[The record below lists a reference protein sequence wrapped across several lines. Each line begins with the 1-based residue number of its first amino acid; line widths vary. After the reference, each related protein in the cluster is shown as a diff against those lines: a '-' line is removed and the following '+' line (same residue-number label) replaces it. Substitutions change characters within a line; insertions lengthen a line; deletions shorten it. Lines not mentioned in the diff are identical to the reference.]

1 MRKFLNNAT
10 LLFLLIALPSAFA
23 ACENGGRA
31 AGSGGDGSTEATERT
46 AAVESGETGE
56 SDETDTSGESGAGPS
71 SPDAPDTSAL
81 PTDEPGASTVPSSDA
96 PGASAAPSSDA
107 PETSPSLSDVPD
119 APRVRGEVV
128 VSFDYARQSGHASN
142 QFAVW
147 IEDENGKFI
156 KTLYATRFT
165 AAGGYEIRPDSIP
178 ARVES
183 AGLSSLSDARADA
196 VSGATPQPGRLE
208 YVWDLTDEN
217 GGAPESARYLFFVEG
232 SLRWKNRV
240 LYTGEIDLK
249 VGGVI
254 EPQAEFYYAASDGQP
269 ALTDASPERGMISAV
284 KAEVNL
290 EDRG

>member
-1 MRKFLNNAT
+1 MRNFLNNAT
-10 LLFLLIALPSAFA
+10 LLFLLIALPAAFA
-23 ACENGGRA
+23 ACEDGGRT
-31 AGSGGDGSTEATERT
+31 AGAGGDGQTEATERT
-46 AAVESGETGE
+46 AAVESGE
-56 SDETDTSGESGAGPS
+56 SDADPAS
-71 SPDAPDTSAL
+71 SDAPDISVSL
-81 PTDEPGASTVPSSDA
+81 PADEPGAST
-96 PGASAAPSSDA
+96 APSSDA
-107 PETSPSLSDVPD
+107 PETSPPLSDVPD

-178 ARVES
+178 VWVERS
-183 AGLSSLSDARADA
+183 GLASLSDARADA
-196 VSGATPQPGRLE
+196 VSGATPQSGRLE

-217 GGAPESARYLFFVEG
+217 GAAPDVAHYLFFVEG

-240 LYTGEIDLK
+240 LYSGEIDLDSGDS
-249 VGGVI
+249 VV

-269 ALTDASPERGMISAV
+269 ALTDASPEHNMISAV
-284 KAEVNL
+284 KAEVNF
-290 EDRG
+290 EDMG

>member
-1 MRKFLNNAT
+1 MRKFLNIVT
-10 LLFLLIALPSAFA
+10 LLFLPIALPAAFA
-23 ACENGGRA
+23 ACEDGGRA
-31 AGSGGDGSTEATERT
+31 AGSGGDGSTNETERT
-46 AAVESGETGE
+46 AAVESSE
-56 SDETDTSGESGAGPS
+56 SDETDTSSESGAGPS
-71 SPDAPDTSAL
+71 SPDTPDT
-81 PTDEPGASTVPSSDA
+81 
-96 PGASAAPSSDA
+96 SAAPSSDA
-107 PETSPSLSDVPD
+107 PDTSPPLSDVPD

-178 ARVES
+178 AWVERS
-183 AGLSSLSDARADA
+183 GLASLSDARADA

-217 GGAPESARYLFFVEG
+217 GGAPDAAHYLFFVEG

-240 LYTGEIDLK
+240 LYSGEIDLDS
-249 VGGVI
+249 GDSVI

-290 EDRG
+290 EDMG